1 MHLYYTFTLLFCCC
15 DIFVSIQCPSTF
27 SIHKRWNKVSRRSQ
41 YFLFQLNQPK
51 RIKRMILQHVYMRSY
66 NTVTSNILY
75 TLQGH
80 FLQLTITA
88 ICVACLAHPV
98 FSSRPRDGCHRRRII
113 HTVRYANCQQR
124 RMFSYACRGFCSSSV
139 HVSRFVDNR
148 VDSQCQCCRADQ
160 TVTRRMRLI
169 CPTVSGNRPFRIL
182 YIPVSIPRSCRCR
195 PCSAL
200 PAEIIPSER
209 NLLQHRQIYWRILIR
224 FQFHYKHFWRGES
237 LHMFIDLSN

>member
-1 MHLYYTFTLLFCCC
+1 M
-15 DIFVSIQCPSTF
+15 
-27 SIHKRWNKVSRRSQ
+27 
-41 YFLFQLNQPK
+41 
-51 RIKRMILQHVYMRSY
+51 
-66 NTVTSNILY
+66 
-75 TLQGH
+75 QGH
-80 FLQLTITA
+80 FLRLMITA

-98 FSSRPRDGCHRRRII
+98 FSSRPREGCHRRRII

-209 NLLQHRQIYWRILIR
+209 NLLQHRQIYWRIMIRYQCHYNHFEGVNHFTWTLICLT
-224 FQFHYKHFWRGES
+224 HYSKLIS
-237 LHMFIDLSN
+237 LFLIIKYVQADTAVIPDSLMHLM